1 MFIRENLRAIEAL
14 GLPAED
20 LRKVLFGNAAAMMR
34 LPG

>member
-14 GLPAED
+14 GLPAGD